1 MESRRRRDGK
11 APRARGALRGRRY
24 SLTWRET
31 ARSRINS
38 GSQLEGFLHNVD
50 KPFEIHRVIVRLTPK
65 GLVASVLSPLVDL
78 RYPLDLDKLV
88 RVKFMDV
95 SKNENLTKSPVL
107 VGALQTRVFDTWEW
121 EEPYTL
127 VRSEGLQVQ
136 VDTQTYPFACIGCEE
151 GEVRIDV
158 IRIEITLQGFL
169 VVVAPPSETR

>member
-1 MESRRRRDGK
+1 
-11 APRARGALRGRRY
+11 
-24 SLTWRET
+24 
-31 ARSRINS
+31 
-38 GSQLEGFLHNVD
+38 VD

-65 GLVASVLSPLVDL
+65 AEVRYEGQAAPTLQPIVAGLA
-78 RYPLDLDKLV
+78 YPIELDKLI

-136 VDTQTYPFACIGCEE
+136 IDTQPYPAVCVSGIFQDAPPPPACGITTP
-151 GEVRIDV
+151 VLISLV
-158 IRIEITLQGFL
+158 RIEITLEGFL
-169 VVVAPPSETR
+169 IVVAPPSETR